1 MPARLRTAVRT
12 VLNFPEDGIQFR
24 DITPI
29 LASRDLIRIAVNQLT
44 DPFRGKGITHV
55 AGIES
60 RGFIL
65 GAMIADELG
74 AGFIPIRKA
83 GKLPATT
90 LSESYELEYGTDTI
104 EMHADAIIPGDHILI
119 HDDVIATGGTA
130 AAASRLIEKAGGIV
144 AGYSFLI
151 ELEGLGGV
159 PALNTQSRV
168 VSVLPY

>member
-1 MPARLRTAVRT
+1 MPSRLRTAVRT
-12 VLNFPEDGIQFR
+12 VPNFPENGILFR

-29 LASRDLIRIAVNQLT
+29 LASRDLIRVAVNQLT
-44 DPFRGKGITHV
+44 DTFRGMGITHV

-65 GAMIADELG
+65 DAMIADELG

-83 GKLPATT
+83 GKLPAKT
-90 LSESYELEYGTDTI
+90 LSDSYNLEYGTDTI
-104 EMHADAIIPGDHILI
+104 EMHTDAVSPGDLVLI

-130 AAASRLIEKAGGIV
+130 AAASRLIEKAGGVV

-151 ELEGLGGV
+151 ELAGLGGV
-159 PALNTQSRV
+159 SALKTQSQV